1 MRVPREEQGKGA
13 GRKRNPADFRR
24 SGLEKAHVPLVIKW
38 AVEGEAR
45 CGGVEQP
52 FLAFHHHLHIA
63 EALIV
68 FVEAAGKRARSQCG
82 NADETVRQRM
92 RAIREVRKGTGTAG
106 RVVFE
111 PAHRF
116 FPCRAETVTPPVADM
131 IDEHHEILYKE
142 KGYGEEGLFG
152 EGPFQPTLSIDG
164 RRGGAK
170 APRASSRR
178 KRHATF

>member
-13 GRKRNPADFRR
+13 GRKRNPAGFRR

-63 EALIV
+63 EALMA

-92 RAIREVRKGTGTAG
+92 RAIREVR
-106 RVVFE
+106 
-111 PAHRF
+111 
-116 FPCRAETVTPPVADM
+116 
-131 IDEHHEILYKE
+131 
-142 KGYGEEGLFG
+142 
-152 EGPFQPTLSIDG
+152 
-164 RRGGAK
+164 
-170 APRASSRR
+170 
-178 KRHATF
+178 

>member
-63 EALIV
+63 EALMA

-92 RAIREVRKGTGTAG
+92 RAIREVRK
-106 RVVFE
+106 E
-111 PAHRF
+111 P
-116 FPCRAETVTPPVADM
+116 EPP
-131 IDEHHEILYKE
+131 
-142 KGYGEEGLFG
+142 
-152 EGPFQPTLSIDG
+152 
-164 RRGGAK
+164 GA
-170 APRASSRR
+170 
-178 KRHATF
+178 